1 MMKVIK
7 LYIFFVILIYAMWMI
22 VVIKYLYKNNKYKER
37 ILSLEKIDFNEKKFY
52 KTYEIKCDY
61 CNNLF
66 NTSNET
72 CPNCGGQYHNNKTY
86 IEKNIENNKEYYNFL
101 QKIENEITEKY
112 DTYCKVVKD
121 LRKDIFVNH
130 SLFNFELNYP
140 KREKIEKASIF
151 CEYCGTKV
159 DMIIN
164 EEKKCPN
171 CNSPLNENSQLM
183 AYKKKNEV
191 IELEYNKYQ
200 DLNKVLAEQN
210 EKNQKFDNK
219 MTKGYWFAK
228 LFFLLS
234 FLIPIIPTY
243 LINKYL
249 NNKMLEII
257 NNNLLSIGLAIIF
270 IFSVFLF
277 LTSKKDK

>member
-1 MMKVIK
+1 
-7 LYIFFVILIYAMWMI
+7 
-22 VVIKYLYKNNKYKER
+22 
-37 ILSLEKIDFNEKKFY
+37 
-52 KTYEIKCDY
+52 
-61 CNNLF
+61 
-66 NTSNET
+66 
-72 CPNCGGQYHNNKTY
+72 
-86 IEKNIENNKEYYNFL
+86 
-101 QKIENEITEKY
+101 
-112 DTYCKVVKD
+112 
-121 LRKDIFVNH
+121 
-130 SLFNFELNYP
+130 
-140 KREKIEKASIF
+140 
-151 CEYCGTKV
+151 
-159 DMIIN
+159 
-164 EEKKCPN
+164 
-171 CNSPLNENSQLM
+171 M